1 MWRQK
6 CRRCPIGA
14 ACLGSGDYLE
24 RSLLYKS
31 KTCARCER
39 QSIRLVGGWRCVP
52 CYNREGENMRG
63 LNKHGN
69 PLRLIRHYHKAT
81 VTFLTRDGKTK
92 RREFQKVLDE
102 GEASRA
108 VELTEP
114 DFINVKSVVLV
125 SIKSPKK
132 RKLPA

>member
-1 MWRQK
+1 
-6 CRRCPIGA
+6 
-14 ACLGSGDYLE
+14 
-24 RSLLYKS
+24 
-31 KTCARCER
+31 
-39 QSIRLVGGWRCVP
+39 
-52 CYNREGENMRG
+52 MRG